1 MKNKRYADYV
11 DECKKETMTNAQ
23 TEKFKLGKQAHEAW
37 DKLQETLD
45 GKRGTR
51 KQKTVLALKAM
62 AQAFDRNEVYK
73 RHYKTTKTNL
83 KGIGYRD
90 MPYVRPYGEKFMTR
104 NVVPKIVRAKV
115 TRYLQEHTEYTDRY
129 IIETMSRVFR
139 EIDLAKNPELV
150 LSRKPSPKENKA
162 AKSLLATVRKTHK
175 GMSLE
180 ELAKLLRATST
191 LAAKTAKEEEA
202 LKQSK
207 VVATTAKKA
216 A

>member
-1 MKNKRYADYV
+1 
-11 DECKKETMTNAQ
+11 MTKTQ
-23 TEKFKLGKQAHEAW
+23 TEKFKLGKQAQEAW

-45 GKRGTR
+45 GKRGGR
-51 KQKTVLALKAM
+51 EQKTELALKAM

-83 KGIGYRD
+83 KGIVYRAL
-90 MPYVRPYGEKFMTR
+90 PYVRPRGEKAMTPR
-104 NVVPKIVRAKV
+104 QLRLNVRGMV
-115 TRYLQEHTEYTDRY
+115 TQYLQDNTEYTDRY

-139 EIDLAKNPELV
+139 EIDLAENPELV
-150 LSRKPSPKENKA
+150 LSRKPSPRENKA

-191 LAAKTAKEEEA
+191 LATKTAKEERA

-207 VVATTAKKA
+207 VVATTKKA

>member
-1 MKNKRYADYV
+1 VRP
-11 DECKKETMTNAQ
+11 
-23 TEKFKLGKQAHEAW
+23 
-37 DKLQETLD
+37 
-45 GKRGTR
+45 RGE
-51 KQKTVLALKAM
+51 KAM
-62 AQAFDRNEVYK
+62 TPRQLRLN
-73 RHYKTTKTNL
+73 
-83 KGIGYRD
+83 
-90 MPYVRPYGEKFMTR
+90 VRGM
-104 NVVPKIVRAKV
+104 V
-115 TRYLQEHTEYTDRY
+115 TQYLQDNTEYTDRY

-139 EIDLAKNPELV
+139 EIDLAENPELV

-180 ELAKLLRATST
+180 EVAKLLRAAST

-207 VVATTAKKA
+207 VVATTKKA

>member
-1 MKNKRYADYV
+1 
-11 DECKKETMTNAQ
+11 MTKTQ
-23 TEKFKLGKQAHEAW
+23 TEKFKLGKQAQEAW

-45 GKRGTR
+45 GKRGGR
-51 KQKTVLALKAM
+51 EQKTELALKAM

-73 RHYKTTKTNL
+73 RHYRTTKTNL
-83 KGIGYRD
+83 KGIVYRAL
-90 MPYVRPYGEKFMTR
+90 PYVRPRGEKAMTPR
-104 NVVPKIVRAKV
+104 QLRLNVRGMV
-115 TRYLQEHTEYTDRY
+115 TQYLQDNTEYTDRY

-139 EIDLAKNPELV
+139 EIDLVENPELV

-162 AKSLLATVRKTHK
+162 AKSLLATVRKTYK

-207 VVATTAKKA
+207 VVATTKKA

>member
-1 MKNKRYADYV
+1 
-11 DECKKETMTNAQ
+11 MTKTQ
-23 TEKFKLGKQAHEAW
+23 TEKFKLGKQAQEAW

-45 GKRGTR
+45 GKRGGR
-51 KQKTVLALKAM
+51 EQKTELALKAM

-73 RHYKTTKTNL
+73 RHYRTTKTNL
-83 KGIGYRD
+83 KGIVYRAL
-90 MPYVRPYGEKFMTR
+90 PYVRPRGEKAMTPQQLR
-104 NVVPKIVRAKV
+104 LHVRGMV

-139 EIDLAKNPELV
+139 EIDLAENPELV

-162 AKSLLATVRKTHK
+162 AKSLLATVRKTYK

-207 VVATTAKKA
+207 VVATTKQA